1 MSGELLWYFARAG
14 GFVAYGLLTASVAMG
29 LLASLRVTAPGW
41 TRAMTTEV
49 HRFVTMTALGFTA
62 LHVLTLVAHPTEGY
76 GITEVLIPFAAA
88 REPLWT
94 GLGVIA
100 MELAVA
106 VWLTTHFRQRIGYGR
121 WRQLHYLAFVSFGA
135 ALVHGIAQ
143 GTDTATPWGR
153 VVYMASMGLVGG
165 LLAVRIF
172 GAQRPAADPEAATA
186 TRPAPVAAR
195 AAPAPAR
202 AVTTS
207 LPPLPERPSPA
218 SGGLPPLGSAANTVR
233 RGA

>member
-1 MSGELLWYFARAG
+1 MSGELLWYVARAG

-29 LLASLRVTAPGW
+29 LLASLRIASPGW

-76 GITEVLIPFAAA
+76 GLWEVLIPFAAD

-94 GLGVIA
+94 GLGVVA

-106 VWLTTHFRQRIGYGR
+106 VWLTTHLRQRIGYAR
-121 WRQLHYLAFVSFGA
+121 WRRLHQLAFVSFGA
-135 ALVHGIAQ
+135 ALTHGIAQ
-143 GTDTATPWGR
+143 GTDTPTAWGR
-153 VVYMASMGLVGG
+153 LVYIASMGLVGG

-172 GAQRPAADPEAATA
+172 GTHRAPAEPRPEAAP
-186 TRPAPVAAR
+186 RAPGAGAAR
-195 AAPAPAR
+195 AA
-202 AVTTS
+202 TS
-207 LPPLPERPSPA
+207 LPPLPERPTPL
-218 SGGLPPLGSAANTVR
+218 SGGLPSLGPAGDSVR
-233 RGA
+233 R

>member
-29 LLASLRVTAPGW
+29 LLASLRVASPRW

-62 LHVLTLVAHPTEGY
+62 IHVLTLVAHPTEGY
-76 GITEVLIPFAAA
+76 GLSEVLIPFAAA

-94 GLGVIA
+94 GLGVVA

-106 VWLTTHFRQRIGYGR
+106 VWLSTRLRQRIGYAR

-143 GTDTATPWGR
+143 GTDTPTAWGR
-153 VVYMASMGLVGG
+153 LVYIASMGLVGG

-172 GAQRPAADPEAATA
+172 GTHRAPAGPEAVT
-186 TRPAPVAAR
+186 APVRGASPAR
-195 AAPAPAR
+195 GTAAPARVVA
-202 AVTTS
+202 TS
-207 LPPLPERPSPA
+207 LPPLPERPSPV
-218 SGGLPPLGSAANTVR
+218 SGGLPPLGPADSVR